1 MRGEEWPILLG
12 DLGEETKSSDLL
24 EQVIPSGERKEKDLP
39 EEIPIL
45 PLEDNVLFPEIALP
59 WVVHGENWV
68 RLVHEA
74 VLRDKIVGV
83 LTLRKKVTGRSVEPE
98 SLYEIGVVG
107 KISRMLR
114 LPEEAVQILVFGLAP
129 FIVKEWVRWEPYP
142 VARVE
147 VVRVE
152 EVHTDEVEAL
162 KRNILSLFQRVVELA
177 PYLPKEA
184 FVAAMNIKEASRLA
198 HFVAFNLNLELE
210 AKQEILASF
219 DLVEKLKR
227 VTYYLTR
234 ELEILQIG
242 SKIQAQIQREMAKT
256 QREYFLRE
264 QLKAIQRELGE
275 LNEHGSEVAKL
286 RERIKSLGLAPEVEE
301 EVEKE
306 LDRLS
311 YIPTTSPEYPVIRNY
326 IDWILELPWSRST
339 EDVLD
344 VEFARKILDEDHHDL
359 EKVKE
364 RILEYLA
371 VCQLKKD
378 LKGPILCFVGPPGV
392 GKTSLGRSI
401 ARSLGRRFVRISLGG
416 VRDEAEIRGHRRTY
430 IGAMPGRIIQGIR
443 RAGTN
448 NPVFMLDE
456 VDKIGADFRGDPA
469 SALLEVLDP
478 EQNEAFIDHYLGV
491 PFNLSR
497 VLFIATANVVDTI
510 PPALLDRM
518 EVIFLSGYTDRDKL
532 TIARRYLIP
541 RQCRENGLSEEIV
554 CIPEESVLT
563 IIRGYT
569 REAGVRQLERSI
581 AAICRKVAKRVASG
595 ESGPFVVDEKLL
607 REFLGPQRHSR
618 DALSIEEQAG
628 VAIGLAWTE
637 VGGEVLF
644 VETVILPGKGN
655 LVLTGN
661 MGKIMQESAR
671 IVLSCVRERT
681 RGWNVAED
689 FYEKND
695 IHIHVPAGAIP
706 KDGPSA
712 GITMAVSLVSA
723 LTKTPPRQGLAMTGE
738 VTLTGRVLPVGGIKE
753 KILAAHRAGIKEVLL
768 PKENGKD
775 LEEIP
780 RDVQEEMCF
789 RFVENID
796 EVLTWAFGKNVEGVS
811 LERRSVHGLG

>member
-1 MRGEEWPILLG
+1 MVQEEWPVLFE
-12 DLGEETKSSDLL
+12 GEES
-24 EQVIPSGERKEKDLP
+24 SGELVAQEVPLREKRDREFP

-45 PLEDNVLFPEIALP
+45 PLEDNVLFPEIAFP
-59 WVVHGENWV
+59 WVVQGERWV
-68 RLVHEA
+68 RLVHEV
-74 VLRDKIVGV
+74 VLRDKLVGV
-83 LTLRKKVTGRSVEPE
+83 IALRRKPE
-98 SLYEIGVVG
+98 GGLPAPEDFYEVGVVG

-114 LPEEAVQILVFGLAP
+114 LPEEAVQILVFGLAT
-129 FIVKEWVRWEPYP
+129 FVVKEWVRWEPYP
-142 VARVE
+142 VAKIEIIRPK
-147 VVRVE
+147 

-162 KRNILSLFQRVVELA
+162 KRNILGLFQKVVELA

-184 FVAAMNIKEASRLA
+184 FVAAMNIKEPVRLA
-198 HFVAFNLNLELE
+198 HFVAFHLNLDV
-210 AKQEILASF
+210 AGKQDVLATL
-219 DLVEKLKR
+219 DLVEKLRK

-242 SKIQAQIQREMAKT
+242 SKIQAQIQKEMAKT

-275 LNEHGSEVAKL
+275 LDERGSEVAKL
-286 RERIKSLGLAPEVEE
+286 RERLKELGLAKEIEE

-306 LDRLS
+306 LDRLLH
-311 YIPTTSPEYPVIRNY
+311 IPTTSPEYPVIRNY
-326 IDWILELPWSRST
+326 IDWILELPWNKST

-344 VEFARKILDEDHHDL
+344 VDLARKILDEDHHDL

-378 LKGPILCFVGPPGV
+378 LRGPILCFVGPPGV
-392 GKTSLGRSI
+392 GKTSLGKSI
-401 ARSLGRRFVRISLGG
+401 ARSLGRKFVRISLGG

-430 IGAMPGRIIQGIR
+430 VGAMPGRIIQGLR

-456 VDKIGADFRGDPA
+456 IDKIGMDFRGDPA
-469 SALLEVLDP
+469 AALLEVLDP

-518 EVIFLSGYTDRDKL
+518 EVIFLSGYTDQDKL
-532 TIARRYLIP
+532 AIARRYLVP
-541 RQCRENGLSEEIV
+541 RQCAENGIAEGLLHFPDET
-554 CIPEESVLT
+554 LLA
-563 IIRGYT
+563 IIREYT

-581 AAICRKVAKRVASG
+581 ASVCRKVAKRLVSG
-595 ESGPFVVDEKLL
+595 ESGPFVITPELL
-607 REFLGPQRHSR
+607 HEFLGPRRYSR
-618 DALSIEEQAG
+618 EALLLEGKVG
-628 VAIGLAWTE
+628 VATGLAWTE

-644 VETVILPGKGN
+644 VETAVFPGKGN
-655 LVLTGN
+655 LILTGN

-671 IVLSCVRERT
+671 IVLSCVRERS
-681 RGWNVAED
+681 REWNIPED
-689 FYEKND
+689 FYEKSD

-712 GITMAVSLVSA
+712 GVTMAVSLVSA
-723 LTKTPPRQGLAMTGE
+723 LTRTPPRRGLAMTGE
-738 VTLTGRVLPVGGIKE
+738 VTLTGRVLPVGGVKE
-753 KILAAHRAGIKEVLL
+753 KVLAAHRVGISEIIL
-768 PKENGKD
+768 PGENRKD

-780 RDVQEEMCF
+780 PEVRQEVRF
-789 RFVENID
+789 HFVETVD
-796 EVLTWAFGKNVEGVS
+796 EVLNLAFERNLEGIS
-811 LERRSVHGLG
+811 LERGSTHGLG

>member
-152 EVHTDEVEAL
+152 EVHT
-162 KRNILSLFQRVVELA
+162 
-177 PYLPKEA
+177 
-184 FVAAMNIKEASRLA
+184 
-198 HFVAFNLNLELE
+198 
-210 AKQEILASF
+210 
-219 DLVEKLKR
+219 
-227 VTYYLTR
+227 
-234 ELEILQIG
+234 
-242 SKIQAQIQREMAKT
+242 
-256 QREYFLRE
+256 
-264 QLKAIQRELGE
+264 
-275 LNEHGSEVAKL
+275 
-286 RERIKSLGLAPEVEE
+286 
-301 EVEKE
+301 
-306 LDRLS
+306 
-311 YIPTTSPEYPVIRNY
+311 
-326 IDWILELPWSRST
+326 
-339 EDVLD
+339 
-344 VEFARKILDEDHHDL
+344 
-359 EKVKE
+359 
-364 RILEYLA
+364 
-371 VCQLKKD
+371 
-378 LKGPILCFVGPPGV
+378 
-392 GKTSLGRSI
+392 
-401 ARSLGRRFVRISLGG
+401 
-416 VRDEAEIRGHRRTY
+416 
-430 IGAMPGRIIQGIR
+430 
-443 RAGTN
+443 
-448 NPVFMLDE
+448 DE

>member
-1 MRGEEWPILLG
+1 MIQEEWPVLFEEERP
-12 DLGEETKSSDLL
+12 GELI
-24 EQVIPSGERKEKDLP
+24 EQVVPLREKRDREFP
-39 EEIPIL
+39 EEVPIL
-45 PLEDNVLFPEIALP
+45 PLEDNVLFPEIAFP
-59 WVVHGENWV
+59 WVVQGETWV

-83 LTLRKKVTGRSVEPE
+83 IALRRKPE
-98 SLYEIGVVG
+98 SGFPSPEDFYEVGVVG

-129 FIVKEWVRWEPYP
+129 FVIKEWIRWDPYP

-147 VVRVE
+147 IVRLE
-152 EVHTDEVEAL
+152 EIHTDEVEAL
-162 KRNILSLFQRVVELA
+162 KRNILSLFQKVVELA

-184 FVAAMNIKEASRLA
+184 FVTAMNIKEPARLA
-198 HFVAFNLNLELE
+198 HFVAFSLNLDV
-210 AKQEILASF
+210 AGKQEILASF
-219 DLVEKLKR
+219 DLVEKLKK
-227 VTYYLTR
+227 VTYHLTR

-242 SKIQAQIQREMAKT
+242 SKIQAQIQKEMAKT

-275 LNEHGSEVAKL
+275 LD
-286 RERIKSLGLAPEVEE
+286 ERGGEITRLKEKIEELGLPKEVKE

-306 LDRLS
+306 LNRLS
-311 YIPTTSPEYPVIRNY
+311 HIPTTSPEYPVIRNY
-326 IDWILELPWSRST
+326 IDWILELPWNRST

-344 VEFARKILDEDHHDL
+344 VELARKILDEDHHDL

-378 LKGPILCFVGPPGV
+378 LRGPILCFVGPPGV
-392 GKTSLGRSI
+392 GKTSLGKSI
-401 ARSLGRRFVRISLGG
+401 ARSLGRKFVRISLGG

-430 IGAMPGRIIQGIR
+430 VGAMPGRIIQGLR
-443 RAGTN
+443 RAGAN

-456 VDKIGADFRGDPA
+456 IDKIGLDFRGDPA
-469 SALLEVLDP
+469 AALLEVLDP
-478 EQNEAFIDHYLGV
+478 EQNEAFVDHYLGV

-518 EVIFLSGYTDRDKL
+518 EVIFLSGYTDQDKL
-532 TIARRYLIP
+532 AIARKYLIP
-541 RQCRENGLSEEIV
+541 KQCRENGISENLLHLPDETI
-554 CIPEESVLT
+554 LT
-563 IIRGYT
+563 IIREYT

-581 AAICRKVAKRVASG
+581 AAVCRKVARRIASG
-595 ESGPFVVDEKLL
+595 ESGPFVVTIGLL
-607 REFLGPQRHSR
+607 REFLGPQRYSK
-618 DALSIEEQAG
+618 DALPLEGKVG
-628 VAIGLAWTE
+628 VATGLAWTE

-644 VETVILPGKGN
+644 VETVVLPGKGN
-655 LVLTGN
+655 LILTGN

-671 IVLSCVRERT
+671 IVLSCVRGRS
-681 RGWNVAED
+681 RKWNIPED

-712 GITMAVSLVSA
+712 GITMAVSMVSA
-723 LTKTPPRQGLAMTGE
+723 LTKNPPRRGIAMTGE
-738 VTLTGRVLPVGGIKE
+738 VTLTGQVLPVGGIKE
-753 KILAAHRAGIKEVLL
+753 KVLAAHRVGIGEVIL
-768 PKENGKD
+768 PKENAKD

-780 RDVQEEMCF
+780 TEVRQET
-789 RFVENID
+789 RFHFVGTVD
-796 EVLTWAFGKNVEGVS
+796 EVLNLAFEGS
-811 LERRSVHGLG
+811 SGGISPERGNAHGLE

>member
-1 MRGEEWPILLG
+1 MIQEEWPVLFEEERP
-12 DLGEETKSSDLL
+12 GELI
-24 EQVIPSGERKEKDLP
+24 EQVVPLREKRDREFP
-39 EEIPIL
+39 EEVPIL
-45 PLEDNVLFPEIALP
+45 PLEDNVLFPEIAFP
-59 WVVHGENWV
+59 WVVQGETWV

-83 LTLRKKVTGRSVEPE
+83 IALRRKPE
-98 SLYEIGVVG
+98 SGFPSPEDFYEVGVVG

-129 FIVKEWVRWEPYP
+129 FVIKEWIRWDPYP

-147 VVRVE
+147 IVRLE
-152 EVHTDEVEAL
+152 EIHTDEVEAL
-162 KRNILSLFQRVVELA
+162 KRNILSLFQKVVELA

-184 FVAAMNIKEASRLA
+184 FVTAMNIKEPARLA
-198 HFVAFNLNLELE
+198 HFVAFSLNLDV
-210 AKQEILASF
+210 AGKQEILASF
-219 DLVEKLKR
+219 DLVEKLKK
-227 VTYYLTR
+227 VTYHLTR

-242 SKIQAQIQREMAKT
+242 SKIQAQIQKEMAKT

-275 LNEHGSEVAKL
+275 LD
-286 RERIKSLGLAPEVEE
+286 ERGGEITRLKEKIEELGLPKEVKE

-306 LDRLS
+306 LNRLS
-311 YIPTTSPEYPVIRNY
+311 HIPTTSPEYPVIRNY
-326 IDWILELPWSRST
+326 IDWILELPWNKST

-344 VEFARKILDEDHHDL
+344 VELARKILDEDHHDL

-378 LKGPILCFVGPPGV
+378 LRGPILCFVGPPGV
-392 GKTSLGRSI
+392 GKTSLGKSI
-401 ARSLGRRFVRISLGG
+401 ARSLGRKFVRISLGG

-430 IGAMPGRIIQGIR
+430 VGAMPGRIIQGLR
-443 RAGTN
+443 RAGAN

-456 VDKIGADFRGDPA
+456 IDKIGLDFRGDPA
-469 SALLEVLDP
+469 AALLEVLDP
-478 EQNEAFIDHYLGV
+478 EQNEAFVDHYLGV

-518 EVIFLSGYTDRDKL
+518 EVIFLSGYTDQDKL
-532 TIARRYLIP
+532 AIARKYLIP
-541 RQCRENGLSEEIV
+541 KQCRENGISENLLHLPDETI
-554 CIPEESVLT
+554 LT
-563 IIRGYT
+563 IIREYT

-581 AAICRKVAKRVASG
+581 AAVCRKVARRIASG
-595 ESGPFVVDEKLL
+595 ESGPFVVTIGLL
-607 REFLGPQRHSR
+607 REFLGPQRYSK
-618 DALSIEEQAG
+618 DALPLEGKVG
-628 VAIGLAWTE
+628 VATGLAWTE

-644 VETVILPGKGN
+644 VETVVLPGKGN
-655 LVLTGN
+655 LILTGN

-671 IVLSCVRERT
+671 IVLSCVRGRS
-681 RGWNVAED
+681 RKWNIPED

-712 GITMAVSLVSA
+712 GITMAVSMVSA
-723 LTKTPPRQGLAMTGE
+723 LTKNPPRRGIAMTGE
-738 VTLTGRVLPVGGIKE
+738 VTLTGQVLPVGGIKE
-753 KILAAHRAGIKEVLL
+753 KVLAAHRVGIGEVIL
-768 PKENGKD
+768 PKENAKD

-780 RDVQEEMCF
+780 TEVRQET
-789 RFVENID
+789 RFHFVGTVD
-796 EVLTWAFGKNVEGVS
+796 EVLNLAFEGS
-811 LERRSVHGLG
+811 SGGISPERGNAHGLE

>member
-1 MRGEEWPILLG
+1 MIQEGWPVLFEEERP
-12 DLGEETKSSDLL
+12 EELI
-24 EQVIPSGERKEKDLP
+24 EQVVPLREKRDREFP
-39 EEIPIL
+39 EEVPIL
-45 PLEDNVLFPEIALP
+45 PLEDNVLFPEIAFP
-59 WVVHGENWV
+59 WVVQGETWV
-68 RLVHEA
+68 RLVHEV
-74 VLRDKIVGV
+74 VLKDKIVGV
-83 LTLRKKVTGRSVEPE
+83 VALRRKPE
-98 SLYEIGVVG
+98 SGFPSPEDFYEVGVVG

-129 FIVKEWVRWEPYP
+129 FVIKEWICWDPYP
-142 VARVE
+142 VARIE
-147 VVRVE
+147 ITRLE

-162 KRNILSLFQRVVELA
+162 KRNILSLFQKVVELA

-184 FVAAMNIKEASRLA
+184 FVTAMNIKEPARLA
-198 HFVAFNLNLELE
+198 HFVAFSLNLDV
-210 AKQEILASF
+210 AGKQEILASF
-219 DLVEKLKR
+219 DLVEKLRK

-242 SKIQAQIQREMAKT
+242 SKIQAQIQKEMAKT

-275 LNEHGSEVAKL
+275 LDERGSEITRLK
-286 RERIKSLGLAPEVEE
+286 EKIEELGLPKEVKE

-306 LDRLS
+306 LNRLLH
-311 YIPTTSPEYPVIRNY
+311 IPTASPEYPVIRNY
-326 IDWILELPWSRST
+326 IDWILELPWNKST

-344 VEFARKILDEDHHDL
+344 VELARKILDEDHHDL

-378 LKGPILCFVGPPGV
+378 LRGPILCFVGPPGV
-392 GKTSLGRSI
+392 GKTSLGKSI
-401 ARSLGRRFVRISLGG
+401 ARSLGRKFVRISLGG

-430 IGAMPGRIIQGIR
+430 VGAMPGRIIQGLR
-443 RAGTN
+443 RAGAN

-456 VDKIGADFRGDPA
+456 IDKIGLDFRGDPA
-469 SALLEVLDP
+469 AALLEVLDP
-478 EQNEAFIDHYLGV
+478 EQNEAFVDHYLGV

-518 EVIFLSGYTDRDKL
+518 EVIFLSGYTDQDKL
-532 TIARRYLIP
+532 AIARKYLIP
-541 RQCRENGLSEEIV
+541 KQCRENGISENLLHLPDET
-554 CIPEESVLT
+554 VLA
-563 IIRGYT
+563 IIREYT

-581 AAICRKVAKRVASG
+581 AAICRKVARKIASG
-595 ESGPFVVDEKLL
+595 ESGPFVVTTDLL
-607 REFLGPQRHSR
+607 RGFLGPQRYSK
-618 DALSIEEQAG
+618 DALPLEGKVG
-628 VAIGLAWTE
+628 VATGLAWTE

-644 VETVILPGKGN
+644 VETVVLPGKGN
-655 LVLTGN
+655 LILTGN

-671 IVLSCVRERT
+671 IVLSCVRERS
-681 RGWNVAED
+681 RKWNIPGD

-712 GITMAVSLVSA
+712 GVTMAVSMISA
-723 LTKTPPRQGLAMTGE
+723 LTKNPPRRGIAMTGE
-738 VTLTGRVLPVGGIKE
+738 VTLTGQVLPVGGIKE
-753 KILAAHRAGIKEVLL
+753 KVLAAHRVGIGEVIL
-768 PKENGKD
+768 PKENMKD

-780 RDVQEEMCF
+780 TEVRQET
-789 RFVENID
+789 RFHFVGTVD
-796 EVLTWAFGKNVEGVS
+796 EVLHLAFEGS
-811 LERRSVHGLG
+811 PGGISPERGNAHGLE

>member
-1 MRGEEWPILLG
+1 MNMIQEEWPVLFEEERP
-12 DLGEETKSSDLL
+12 GELI
-24 EQVIPSGERKEKDLP
+24 EQVVPLREKRDREFP
-39 EEIPIL
+39 EEVPIL
-45 PLEDNVLFPEIALP
+45 PLEDNVLFPEIAFP
-59 WVVHGENWV
+59 WVVQGETWV

-83 LTLRKKVTGRSVEPE
+83 IALRRKPE
-98 SLYEIGVVG
+98 SGFPSPEDFYEVGVVG

-129 FIVKEWVRWEPYP
+129 FVIKEWIRWDPYP

-147 VVRVE
+147 IVRLE
-152 EVHTDEVEAL
+152 EIHTDEVEAL
-162 KRNILSLFQRVVELA
+162 KRNILSLFQKVVELA

-184 FVAAMNIKEASRLA
+184 FVTAMNIKEPARLA
-198 HFVAFNLNLELE
+198 HFVAFSLNLDV
-210 AKQEILASF
+210 AGKQEILASF
-219 DLVEKLKR
+219 DLVEKLKK
-227 VTYYLTR
+227 VTYHLTR

-242 SKIQAQIQREMAKT
+242 SKIQAQIQKEMAKT

-275 LNEHGSEVAKL
+275 LD
-286 RERIKSLGLAPEVEE
+286 ERGGEITRLKEKIEELGLPKEVKE

-306 LDRLS
+306 LNRLS
-311 YIPTTSPEYPVIRNY
+311 HIPTTSPEYPVIRNY
-326 IDWILELPWSRST
+326 IDWILELPWNKST

-344 VEFARKILDEDHHDL
+344 VELARKILDEDHHDL

-378 LKGPILCFVGPPGV
+378 LRGPILCFVGPPGV
-392 GKTSLGRSI
+392 GKTSLGKSI
-401 ARSLGRRFVRISLGG
+401 ARSLGRKFVRISLGG

-430 IGAMPGRIIQGIR
+430 VGAMPGRIIQGLR
-443 RAGTN
+443 RAGAN

-456 VDKIGADFRGDPA
+456 IDKIGLDFRGDPA
-469 SALLEVLDP
+469 AALLEVLDP
-478 EQNEAFIDHYLGV
+478 EQNEAFVDHYLGV

-518 EVIFLSGYTDRDKL
+518 EVIFLSGYTDQDKL
-532 TIARRYLIP
+532 AIARKYLIP
-541 RQCRENGLSEEIV
+541 KQCRENGISENLLHLPDETI
-554 CIPEESVLT
+554 LT
-563 IIRGYT
+563 IIREYT

-581 AAICRKVAKRVASG
+581 AAVCRKVARRIASG
-595 ESGPFVVDEKLL
+595 ESGPFVVTIGLL
-607 REFLGPQRHSR
+607 REFLGPQRYSK
-618 DALSIEEQAG
+618 DALPLEGKVG
-628 VAIGLAWTE
+628 VATGLAWTE

-644 VETVILPGKGN
+644 VETVVLPGKGN
-655 LVLTGN
+655 LILTGN

-671 IVLSCVRERT
+671 IVLSCVRGRS
-681 RGWNVAED
+681 RKWNIPED

-712 GITMAVSLVSA
+712 GITMAVSMVSA
-723 LTKTPPRQGLAMTGE
+723 LTKNPPRRGIAMTGE
-738 VTLTGRVLPVGGIKE
+738 VTLTGQVLPVGGIKE
-753 KILAAHRAGIKEVLL
+753 KVLAAHRVGIGEVIL
-768 PKENGKD
+768 PKENAKD

-780 RDVQEEMCF
+780 TEVRQET
-789 RFVENID
+789 RFHFVGTVD
-796 EVLTWAFGKNVEGVS
+796 EVLNLAFEGS
-811 LERRSVHGLG
+811 SGGISPERGNAHGLE